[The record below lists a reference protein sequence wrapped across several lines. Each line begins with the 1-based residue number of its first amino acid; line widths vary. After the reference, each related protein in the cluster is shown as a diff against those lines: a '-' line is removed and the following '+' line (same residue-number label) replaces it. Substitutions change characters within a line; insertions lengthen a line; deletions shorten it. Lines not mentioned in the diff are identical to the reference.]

1 LPALNAQKARITHR
15 EQPYAATI
23 FIPARLAAGCSSG
36 GGYAGYTEYRAAPVK
51 TELEIRQEQVA
62 ARQRSS
68 SVRGRIVDTGGTGI
82 LFGK

>member
-1 LPALNAQKARITHR
+1 MRPSFLPRLAGIIVLTG
-15 EQPYAATI
+15 
-23 FIPARLAAGCSSG
+23 LAAGCSSG

>member
-1 LPALNAQKARITHR
+1 MRPPFSSRLAGLIVLTG
-15 EQPYAATI
+15 
-23 FIPARLAAGCSSG
+23 LAAGCSSG